1 MTEMED
7 VLGCSVKKEKD
18 FFKKYIRR
26 IGESEESSLSLAN
39 SLWIN
44 KDSEAQVNPKF
55 IRELEKSYNAEIF
68 NDKADPETVGK
79 INEWASDKTK
89 GMIPSILSP
98 DALNESTVTVL
109 LNAVCFD
116 AKWLDE
122 YTEKDIS
129 DMTFNNY
136 DGSTKDISF
145 MHSTEYSYIKDEKAD
160 GFIKYYKN
168 GEDDP
173 RYAFVAVLPEEGM
186 NIDDYVSKYYEA
198 DTISGLVENVISE
211 KVEAAMPKFK
221 FDTKYELPGALKSM
235 GLNLM
240 FDAENA
246 DLKQMAEYP
255 NGNVRVDKV
264 IHKAHIEV
272 DEHGTKAA
280 AVTAID
286 TVANGIAPVEEVHT
300 VVLDRPF
307 MFAIYDC
314 EENVVLFTGVYKTAE

>member
-1 MTEMED
+1 M
-7 VLGCSVKKEKD
+7 
-18 FFKKYIRR
+18 
-26 IGESEESSLSLAN
+26 
-39 SLWIN
+39 
-44 KDSEAQVNPKF
+44 
-55 IRELEKSYNAEIF
+55 
-68 NDKADPETVGK
+68 
-79 INEWASDKTK
+79 
-89 GMIPSILSP
+89 
-98 DALNESTVTVL
+98 
-109 LNAVCFD
+109 
-116 AKWLDE
+116 
-122 YTEKDIS
+122 
-129 DMTFNNY
+129 
-136 DGSTKDISF
+136 
-145 MHSTEYSYIKDEKAD
+145 
-160 GFIKYYKN
+160 
-168 GEDDP
+168 
-173 RYAFVAVLPEEGM
+173 
-186 NIDDYVSKYYEA
+186 
-198 DTISGLVENVISE
+198 VENVISE

-255 NGNVRVDKV
+255 NGNVSVDKV